1 MSANALNV
9 DGRTIAL
16 DKDGFLLDL
25 ADWDE
30 SVAHALARGDDLDIG
45 PEHMEVI
52 LAVRRFYQQYQLS
65 PAMRP
70 LVKYIG
76 LELGAEKGTSLY
88 LLKLFPGSP
97 AKLVSKL
104 AGLPKPDNCL

>member
-1 MSANALNV
+1 MKVGSREV
-9 DGRTIAL
+9 TL
-16 DKDGFLLDL
+16 DKEGFLVTL

-30 SVAHALARGDDLDIG
+30 SVAAALAEREGVNLTS
-45 PEHMEVI
+45 EHMEVI
-52 LAVRRFYQQYQLS
+52 LLLRRFYQEFQLS

-70 LVKYIG
+70 LVKYVGIH
-76 LELGAEKGTSLY
+76 LGPDKGTSLY

-97 AKLVSKL
+97 AKLASKF